1 MQFSILKKF
10 LFAFILIALVPLLVL
25 SLYARQK
32 LIDVGESAVQ
42 NSKQALLD
50 SSASLL
56 EARARAIARQVEL
69 LLEVCEDDLR
79 ALSLL
84 PFDPDLFFDF
94 SRAHLRRI
102 WVRRGTP
109 DRVEEVKPL
118 IPLYREITYVDPEG
132 VERIRVH
139 ENNITVARRHV
150 ALPFIGSFGEEDYY
164 NEARTLPPGDIYVSH
179 LLGRHVRRE
188 EQLQGAADVESAVG
202 GAEYEGIIRFAMAVY
217 RDGAYVGVVS
227 LALDHRHLME
237 YTQHVLPIGDHE
249 VVFPSYE
256 SGNYAFLFDDEGWII
271 THPKFWDIR
280 GYDPNTG
287 RLIDPQSPDY
297 TEAAMKAGRLPFNL
311 LYVPFIHENYQLIAR
326 SVLSG
331 ESGVTTTSSVGNVN
345 RVMAFAPIAFDSGVY
360 RRTGFFGGVTLGARS
375 DAFHRPVE
383 ETATAIHTALALTV
397 QHFVFII
404 IVTGMVVALMAIL
417 LARSFSRPIQILN
430 RKVRD
435 IGAGRFDVSVEI
447 RSRDELESL
456 GRNFQKMAGQL
467 ENNRRQ
473 LVQYLRELEESKKEA
488 VRERDFIQGVFANVV
503 SGLLVIDRDETI
515 TVANQNAARILGY
528 EVAVLKGESVAEA
541 LVEYPELTDLIRGV
555 FQGREASGVDLE
567 IVTIDG
573 RKYIEVTASSL
584 RDARSADDRSVLVVI
599 RDITHRKKM
608 EQYLRRSDRLVSLGT
623 LAAGVA
629 HEVRNPLTGISLM
642 LDDLHDRMT
651 DRPGDQGLMRMAL
664 EEMEKLETI
673 VNELLDFAANP
684 SSRHVP
690 VEIGTVIENTLFL
703 IQKQCKR
710 QHVLLVRDIDPELPP
725 IRMDPEKMKQAL
737 LNILL
742 NALHVMPEG
751 GELHVLAL
759 RRENPEMFTG
769 PQEVEIRICDT
780 GPGVAP
786 EDMDYI
792 FDPFFTR
799 TPEGS
804 GLGLSI
810 THTIIEEHGGKIM
823 VDSKLGRGACFKI
836 FFPLPESESA
846 GSPPKE
852 EAHAED
858 PGGG

>member
-10 LFAFILIALVPLLVL
+10 LFAFLLISLVPLLVL

-32 LIDVGESAVQ
+32 LIEVGESAVQ

-50 SSASLL
+50 NSASLL

-84 PFDPDLFFDF
+84 PFDPDLYFDF

-102 WVRRGTP
+102 WVRRGTRN
-109 DRVEEVKPL
+109 RVEEVKQL
-118 IPLYREITYVDPEG
+118 IPLYREVTYVDPGG

-139 ENNITVARRHV
+139 ENNITLARRHV
-150 ALPFIGSFGEEDYY
+150 ALPFIGSFGKEDYY
-164 NEARTLPPGDIYVSH
+164 NEARALAPGDIYVSH

-188 EQLQGAADVESAVG
+188 EQLQGAPDVESAVG

-217 RDGAYVGVVS
+217 RDGAFVGVVS

-249 VVFPSYE
+249 VVFPSYA

-280 GYDPNTG
+280 GHDPDTG
-287 RLIDPQSPDY
+287 RLIDPESPDY
-297 TEAAMKAGRLPFNL
+297 TEAAMKAGRVPFNL
-311 LYVPFIHENYQLIAR
+311 LHVPFIHENYQLIAR

-331 ESGVTTTSSVGNVN
+331 ESGVTTTSSVGDVN

-360 RRTGFFGGVTLGARS
+360 RQTGFFGGVTLGARS

-383 ETATAIHTALALTV
+383 ETATVIHKALALTV

-404 IVTGMVVALMAIL
+404 IITGMVVALMAIL

-430 RKVRD
+430 HKVRD

-447 RSRDELESL
+447 KSRDELESL

-473 LVQYLRELEESKKEA
+473 LVQYLRELEASKKEA
-488 VRERDFIQGVFANVV
+488 VRERDFIQEVFANVV
-503 SGLLVIDRDETI
+503 SGLLVIDRKEVI
-515 TVANQNAARILGY
+515 TVANQNAAHILGY
-528 EVAVLKGESVAEA
+528 EMEELRGDSVAEA
-541 LVEYPELTDLIRGV
+541 LSDYSDLIDLIRGV

-567 IVTIDG
+567 IVTIEG

-584 RDARSADDRSVLVVI
+584 RDTHSADDRSVLVVI

-651 DRPGDQGLMRMAL
+651 DRPEDQGLMRMAL

-684 SSRHVP
+684 STRHVP
-690 VEIGTVIENTLFL
+690 VELGSVIENTLFL

-710 QHVLLVRDIDPELPP
+710 QHVLLVRDIDSELPP
-725 IRMDPEKMKQAL
+725 IQMDPEKMKQAL

-759 RRENPEMFTG
+759 RRENLEMFTG

-836 FFPLPESESA
+836 FFPLLESES
-846 GSPPKE
+846 GENPSKE
-852 EAHAED
+852 EGHAENL
-858 PGGG
+858 GGG